1 MNWIDIV
8 ILIILIAS
16 VILGARTGLFGAALY
31 AVGTIIGW
39 IIGGRVAQMIGSAF
53 GDSLSIDTTVTVIVY
68 ILVLGASILLTRS
81 VIKLLKPGTAL
92 VDVATLGMNR
102 IVGMVLGLAIGI
114 ILVAVA
120 LTAITRFTYDFD
132 LDTDISG
139 SAALTTPGHV
149 VTENILAKVDNT
161 RSTLENGLIDSAIA
175 PTIVKIL
182 RKIPGNS
189 FGFVPKDFMAALDI
203 LDSKL

>member
-8 ILIILIAS
+8 ILIILIVS
-16 VILGARTGLFGAALY
+16 VIWGARTGLFGAALY

-39 IIGGRVAQMIGSAF
+39 IVGGRVAQMIGSAF

-68 ILVLGASILLTRS
+68 ILILGASFLLTRS

-114 ILVAVA
+114 VLVAV
-120 LTAITRFTYDFD
+120 LITAITRFTYDFA
-132 LDTDISG
+132 LETDIAG
-139 SAALTTPGHV
+139 SAALTTPGLV

-161 RSTLENGLIDSAIA
+161 KSTLENGLTDSAIA

-189 FGFVPKDFMAALDI
+189 FGLVPKDFMAALDI

>member
-8 ILIILIAS
+8 ILTILIAC
-16 VILGARTGLFGAALY
+16 VLWGARTGMVGAALY

>member
-8 ILIILIAS
+8 ILVILIAS
-16 VILGARTGLFGAALY
+16 VFWGARTGLFGAALY

-68 ILVLGASILLTRS
+68 ILILGATFLLTRS

-102 IVGMVLGLAIGI
+102 IVGMILGLAIGI
-114 ILVAVA
+114 ILVAV
-120 LTAITRFTYDFD
+120 LITAITRFTYDFD
-132 LDTDISG
+132 LETDISG
-139 SAALTTPGHV
+139 SAALTTPGLV

-161 RSTLENGLIDSAIA
+161 KSTLENGLTDSAIA

-189 FGFVPKDFMAALDI
+189 FGLVPKDFMAALDI

>member
-8 ILIILIAS
+8 ILVILIAS
-16 VILGARTGLFGAALY
+16 VFWGARTGLFGAALY

-39 IIGGRVAQMIGSAF
+39 IIGGRVAEMIGSAF

-68 ILVLGASILLTRS
+68 ILILGATFLLTRS

-102 IVGMVLGLAIGI
+102 IVGMILGFAIGI
-114 ILVAVA
+114 ILVAV
-120 LTAITRFTYDFD
+120 LITAITRFTYDFNF
-132 LDTDISG
+132 DTDISG
-139 SAALTTPGHV
+139 STTLTTPGLV
-149 VTENILAKVDNT
+149 VTENISAKVDNT
-161 RSTLENGLIDSAIA
+161 KWALENGLTDSAIA

-182 RKIPGNS
+182 RKIPGNT
-189 FGFVPKDFMAALDI
+189 FGLVPKDFMAALDI
-203 LDSKL
+203 LGSKL

>member
-16 VILGARTGLFGAALY
+16 VIWGARTGLFGAALY

-161 RSTLENGLIDSAIA
+161 KSTLENGLIDSAIA
-175 PTIVKIL
+175 PTIVKVL

>member
-8 ILIILIAS
+8 ILVILIAS
-16 VILGARTGLFGAALY
+16 VFWGARTGLFGAALY

-81 VIKLLKPGTAL
+81 VIKLLKPGTTL

-161 RSTLENGLIDSAIA
+161 KSTLENGLIDSAIA

>member
-8 ILIILIAS
+8 ILVILIAS
-16 VILGARTGLFGAALY
+16 VFWGARTGLFGAALY

-39 IIGGRVAQMIGSAF
+39 IIGGRVAQIIGSAF

-68 ILVLGASILLTRS
+68 ILILGATFLLTRS

-102 IVGMVLGLAIGI
+102 IVGMILGLAMGI
-114 ILVAVA
+114 ILVAV
-120 LTAITRFTYDFD
+120 LITAITRFTYDFD

-139 SAALTTPGHV
+139 SATLTTPGLI
-149 VTENILAKVDNT
+149 VTENISAKVDNT
-161 RSTLENGLIDSAIA
+161 KSALENGLTGSAIA

-182 RKIPGNS
+182 RKIPGNT
-189 FGFVPKDFMAALDI
+189 FGLVPKDFMAALDI
-203 LDSKL
+203 LGSKL

>member
-8 ILIILIAS
+8 ILTILIAC
-16 VILGARTGLFGAALY
+16 VLWGARTGMVGAALY
-31 AVGTIIGW
+31 AVGIIIGW
-39 IIGGRVAQMIGSAF
+39 MIGGRVAQMIGSAF

-161 RSTLENGLIDSAIA
+161 KSTLENGLIDSAIA

>member
-8 ILIILIAS
+8 ILTILIAC
-16 VILGARTGLFGAALY
+16 VLWGARTGMVGAALY
-31 AVGTIIGW
+31 AVGIIIGW
-39 IIGGRVAQMIGSAF
+39 MIGGRAAQMIGSAF

-120 LTAITRFTYDFD
+120 FTAITRFTYDFD

-139 SAALTTPGHV
+139 SAALTTPAHV

>member
-149 VTENILAKVDNT
+149 VTENMLAKVDNT
-161 RSTLENGLIDSAIA
+161 KSTLENGLIDSAIA

>member
-8 ILIILIAS
+8 ILVILIAS
-16 VILGARTGLFGAALY
+16 VFWGARTGLFGAALY

-39 IIGGRVAQMIGSAF
+39 IIGGRVAQIIGSAF

-68 ILVLGASILLTRS
+68 ILILGATFLLTRS
-81 VIKLLKPGTAL
+81 IIKLLKPGTAL

-102 IVGMVLGLAIGI
+102 IVGMILGLAIGI
-114 ILVAVA
+114 ILVAV
-120 LTAITRFTYDFD
+120 LITAITRFTYDFD
-132 LDTDISG
+132 LGTDISG
-139 SAALTTPGHV
+139 SAALTTPGLI
-149 VTENILAKVDNT
+149 VTENISAKVDNT
-161 RSTLENGLIDSAIA
+161 KSALENGLTGSAIA

-189 FGFVPKDFMAALDI
+189 FGLVPKDFMAALDI
-203 LDSKL
+203 LGSKL

>member
-8 ILIILIAS
+8 ILVILIAS
-16 VILGARTGLFGAALY
+16 VFWGARTGLFGAALY

-68 ILVLGASILLTRS
+68 ILILGATFLLTRS
-81 VIKLLKPGTAL
+81 IIKLLKPGTAL

-102 IVGMVLGLAIGI
+102 IVGMILGLAIGI
-114 ILVAVA
+114 ILVAV
-120 LTAITRFTYDFD
+120 LITAITRFTYDFD
-132 LDTDISG
+132 LGTDISG
-139 SAALTTPGHV
+139 SAALTTPGLI
-149 VTENILAKVDNT
+149 VTENISAKVDNT
-161 RSTLENGLIDSAIA
+161 KSALENGLTGSAIA

-189 FGFVPKDFMAALDI
+189 FGLVPKDFMAALDI
-203 LDSKL
+203 LGSKL

>member
-8 ILIILIAS
+8 ILVILIAS
-16 VILGARTGLFGAALY
+16 VFWGARTGLFGAALY

-39 IIGGRVAQMIGSAF
+39 IIGGRVSQMIGSAF
-53 GDSLSIDTTVTVIVY
+53 GDSLSIDTTITVIVY
-68 ILVLGASILLTRS
+68 ILILGATFLLTRS

-102 IVGMVLGLAIGI
+102 IVGMILGLAMGI
-114 ILVAVA
+114 ILVAV
-120 LTAITRFTYDFD
+120 LITAITRFTYDFD

-139 SAALTTPGHV
+139 SATLTTPGLI
-149 VTENILAKVDNT
+149 VTENISAKVDNT
-161 RSTLENGLIDSAIA
+161 KSALENGLTGSAIA

-182 RKIPGNS
+182 RKIPGNT
-189 FGFVPKDFMAALDI
+189 FGLVPKDFMAALDI
-203 LDSKL
+203 LGSKL

>member
-1 MNWIDIV
+1 
-8 ILIILIAS
+8 
-16 VILGARTGLFGAALY
+16 
-31 AVGTIIGW
+31 
-39 IIGGRVAQMIGSAF
+39 MIGSAF

-161 RSTLENGLIDSAIA
+161 KSTLENGLTDSAIA
-175 PTIVKIL
+175 PAIVKIL

>member
-161 RSTLENGLIDSAIA
+161 KSTLENGLIDSAIA